1 MAETSSFRREWLRPF
16 FFYGNNAASLIG
28 GALTTASAVVLV
40 GFWVVEFF
48 GHGGSSNPYLG
59 ILTDLI
65 LPGVFVLGLLSIPAG
80 IYLRRRRLKAS
91 GEIPS
96 LFPAIDLK
104 DPAFR
109 HGIDFVLIAT
119 FVNFVIVG
127 TASYR
132 GVAYMDQPSFCGQTC
147 HVMAPEW
154 SAYHVSSHAGVACT
168 ECHIVSGVQGFVN
181 AKVNGTKQLAMV
193 AAHNYPT
200 PIMADGKV
208 PAAQATCL
216 KCHNASRYVGDRL
229 SVKTSYG
236 DDEKNSM
243 TRTLALVHVGG
254 RDAFSRLSGI
264 HGAHMGHIEFIA
276 TDAAAQTIP
285 WVAKTN
291 DDGSVTEFISSDAKS
306 PATGQRRT
314 MDCIDCH
321 NRAAHSFVTAE
332 EALDQ
337 DMALGSPDVSLPF
350 IHKEGLAL
358 LKGAYTSQE
367 DAAGKIASGLNAY
380 YQSAYPANWRHQQA
394 QIHDAAKTLTAIYG
408 RNVFP
413 FMKVAWGAHP
423 NNIGHNDYPGCFR
436 CHDGSHSTKD
446 NKTTITNDCSVCHN
460 LLAVDEPNPKQ
471 LADLGIQ

>member
-1 MAETSSFRREWLRPF
+1 MAETSGFRRDWLRPF
-16 FFYGNNAASLIG
+16 FFYGNNVVSLVG
-28 GALTTASAVVLV
+28 GAVTTASAVVLI
-40 GFWVVEFF
+40 GFWVVQLL
-48 GHGGSSNPYLG
+48 GRGGSSNPYLG
-59 ILTDLI
+59 ILTDLA
-65 LPGVFVLGLLSIPAG
+65 LPGLFVLGLLLIPVG
-80 IYLRRRRLKAS
+80 IFIRRRRLEAA

-109 HGIDFVLIAT
+109 HGIDFVVIAT
-119 FVNFVIVG
+119 FINFVIVG

-168 ECHIVSGVQGFVN
+168 ECHIVAGVQGFVN

-193 AAHNYPT
+193 VLHKYPT

-208 PAAQATCL
+208 PEASATCL
-216 KCHNASRYVGDRL
+216 KCHDASAYIGDRL
-229 SVKTSYG
+229 SVKTAYG

-243 TRTLALVHVGG
+243 TRSLALVHVGG

-264 HGAHMGHIEFIA
+264 HGAHMAHIEYIA
-276 TDAAAQTIP
+276 ADSAAQTIP

-291 DDGSVTEFISSDAKS
+291 DDGSVAEFLSSDAKAR
-306 PATGQRRT
+306 PAGQKHT

-321 NRAAHSFVTAE
+321 NRAAHSFVTAQ
-332 EALDQ
+332 EALDK
-337 DMALGSPDVSLPF
+337 DMALGSPDASLPF

-358 LKGAYTSQE
+358 LKGAYSSQE
-367 DAAGKIASGLNAY
+367 EAAEKIASGLAAY
-380 YQSAYPANWRHQQA
+380 YKSEYPANWRHQQA
-394 QIHDAAKTLTAIYG
+394 QIDDAAKTLVAIYA

-413 FMKVAWGAHP
+413 FMKVAWGTHP
-423 NNIGHNDYPGCFR
+423 NNLGHNDYPGCFR
-436 CHDGSHSTKD
+436 CHDGSHATKD
-446 NKTTITNDCSVCHN
+446 NKATITNDCSACHN
-460 LLAVDEPNPKQ
+460 LLAVDEASPK
-471 LADLGIQ
+471 LLSELGIP